1 MMEKQAITSLGIYYA
16 KFVRSSYSIV
26 SFLLSLLLLEW
37 NLRTET
43 DFFPVVLTTVRV
55 SIMALSSY
63 CLL

>member
-1 MMEKQAITSLGIYYA
+1 VMEKQAMTSLGIYDA

-26 SFLLSLLLLEW
+26 SFLLLLLLLEW

-43 DFFPVVLTTVRV
+43 DFFPVVLTTVRG